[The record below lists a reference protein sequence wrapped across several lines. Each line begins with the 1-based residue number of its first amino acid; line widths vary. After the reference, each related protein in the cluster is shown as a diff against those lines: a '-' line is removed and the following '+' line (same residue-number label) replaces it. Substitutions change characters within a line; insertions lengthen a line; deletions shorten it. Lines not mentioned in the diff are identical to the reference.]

1 MTATH
6 KPSLLA
12 LLSACLWAATPSPAA
27 AAERGWYAGV
37 LTGLSGQS
45 DQTLRLEGS
54 APETGKAAFS
64 SGLLAGGAVGYRFES
79 GWRLETEFTYQSVDR
94 DRAVFSNPA
103 LQGEGNYASTGFA
116 LNALYEFDLF
126 GSPRARSYL
135 GAGVVAL
142 TEVDIDFETTAGE
155 RSFSG
160 DDSALQLLAG
170 VRYDLGERWFLDLG
184 LRQLRASSLRLEG
197 ERDTLGRVRGDYR
210 PWSLTLGAGWRF

>member
-1 MTATH
+1 MT
-6 KPSLLA
+6 KPLTPRLLA
-12 LLSACLWAATPSPAA
+12 LASACLWLAMPAPA

-37 LTGLSGQS
+37 MTGVTGHA
-45 DQTLRLEGS
+45 DQTLALQGS
-54 APETGKAAFS
+54 APESGRTGFS
-64 SGLLAGGAVGYRFES
+64 SGLLAGGAVGYRFDG
-79 GWRLETEFTYQSVDR
+79 GWRLEGEFTYLGVDR
-94 DRAVFSNPA
+94 DDAVFANPG

-126 GSPRARSYL
+126 GSPRARSYV

-160 DDSALQLLAG
+160 DDTAVQLLAG
-170 VRYDLGERWFLDLG
+170 VRYDLGERWYVDLG

-197 ERDTLGRVRGDYR
+197 EGDTLGFVRGDYR
-210 PWSLTLGAGWRF
+210 PWAVTLGAGWRF

>member
-1 MTATH
+1 MKAT
-6 KPSLLA
+6 SQAGRLA
-12 LLSACLWAATPSPAA
+12 LFSACLCAAMSVPAE
-27 AAERGWYAGV
+27 AESGWYAGV
-37 LTGLSGQS
+37 LTGLTGQS

-64 SGLLAGGAVGYRFES
+64 SGLLAGGTVGYQFES

-94 DRAVFSNPA
+94 DRAVFRNAA

-126 GSPRARSYL
+126 GSPRARTYL

-142 TEVDIDFETTAGE
+142 TEVDIDFETAAGE

-160 DDSALQLLAG
+160 DDTALQLLAG
-170 VRYDLGERWFLDLG
+170 VRYDLGERWYLDLG
-184 LRQLRASSLRLEG
+184 LRQLRASSLQLDG
-197 ERDTLGRVRGDYR
+197 EANSPGRVRGDYR
-210 PWSLTLGAGWRF
+210 PWAVTLGAGWRF